1 MVSADPSAEWPAS
14 ASANSAQPRGFLF
27 WNCTRAGPRAYHR
40 ATAAAPSA
48 SNAAAIA
55 SHSARNAAWRSG
67 AAP

>member
-1 MVSADPSAEWPAS
+1 MVSAEPSAECPAS

-27 WNCTRAGPRAYHR
+27 WNCTRAGPTAYQR
-40 ATAAAPSA
+40 ATCSDPSF
-48 SNAAAIA
+48 SNATAIA